1 LERVPAAR
9 VPAAIASVVRPLG
22 CAAYASSGQKW
33 RGDTDGKGVRYAPAT
48 RSRTPRA
55 GWTQPSTP
63 TRESSTAV
71 SLSCE
76 GAAQSLATR
85 VLLVATQH
93 RLQWQ
98 AEQVLD
104 WSALPVVQI
113 RPTVLLENPLFTT
126 LIARSVAEEGVIR
139 LPFGEG
145 RTSPVAAEDV
155 ARSVAAVLQSPE
167 PHMAVAGTPGL
178 CTDDQA
184 CGISCR
190 QPARHRE

>member
-1 LERVPAAR
+1 MAGRHRRQGGALCPGYPVEDASRGLDSTFNADAR
-9 VPAAIASVVRPLG
+9 KLDRRLAFVRRRRSVV
-22 CAAYASSGQKW
+22 
-33 RGDTDGKGVRYAPAT
+33 
-48 RSRTPRA
+48 
-55 GWTQPSTP
+55 
-63 TRESSTAV
+63 
-71 SLSCE
+71 
-76 GAAQSLATR
+76 ATR

-155 ARSVAAVLQSPE
+155 ARSVAAVLQGPE